1 MGLEMSGFLKGL
13 FPFALAGALFLGIGA
28 GRKSTYNE
36 NSARVQS
43 APITA
48 SLSQDIGGAV
58 SSENKTRE
66 TLENKVKTEQT
77 KANYMPNP
85 KYARDDNFAGDTEQM
100 ILARALFGEARKQV
114 DKYPD
119 YVYGSART
127 IITRANRTGKS
138 IKDTVLENNKI
149 TWQYT
154 CFNPNDS
161 NFEKLMDPI
170 NCGEASKDKEES
182 RKEMKKIWERCYELA
197 GQALEGK
204 LQGREDL
211 TNVTNYFV
219 GFRQPL
225 PGKYE
230 SSKAAKV
237 RGIPYWAWERDK
249 KGNLLKDKE
258 GYLVPRNP
266 VAQIN
271 LGKAGTAFFYNFKN
285 F

>member
-1 MGLEMSGFLKGL
+1 MSGFLKKIVPL
-13 FPFALAGALFLGIGA
+13 ALAGALFLGIGT
-28 GRKSTYNE
+28 GRKSAYKE
-36 NSARVQS
+36 NSTPVQS

-48 SLSQDIGGAV
+48 SLSQETSREV
-58 SSENKTRE
+58 SPENKTRE
-66 TLENKVKTEQT
+66 TLENKVKTEQK
-77 KANYMPNP
+77 KANNIPNP

-100 ILARALFGEARKQV
+100 ILARTIFGESRREV
-114 DKYPD
+114 YSSPD
-119 YVYGSART
+119 YVYGSARS

-138 IKDTVLENNKI
+138 IKDTVLKNNKI

-154 CFNPNDS
+154 CFNPNDV
-161 NFEKLMDPI
+161 NYLKLKDPL
-170 NCGEASKDKEES
+170 NCGEAEPAALQKAWGE
-182 RKEMKKIWERCYELA
+182 CYRLA

-219 GFRQPL
+219 GFWQPL

-230 SSKAAKV
+230 SSKAAKAK
-237 RGIPYWAWERDK
+237 GIPYWTWERDK

-258 GYLVPRNP
+258 GYLIPINP
-266 VAQIN
+266 VAQVN